1 MASNAPNHLDY
12 QKLRLAM
19 ALPGRNRHYR
29 LRDIERRHFNETAH
43 GCGYR
48 ADMEAII
55 ENTLARLPAS
65 PPSST
70 ASARACRATFR
81 ATSSIRLRMEYGG
94 RQDAFSQEAPELS
107 LSLLRPSKQWNAL
120 TAALREKRPLA

>member
-55 ENTLARLPAS
+55 ENTLARLPAVIDS
-65 PPSST
+65 VGARLPSDFPGDVFDSI
-70 ASARACRATFR
+70 ADGIRRSAR
-81 ATSSIRLRMEYGG
+81 RL
-94 RQDAFSQEAPELS
+94 
-107 LSLLRPSKQWNAL
+107 
-120 TAALREKRPLA
+120 